1 MMAHYT
7 MTILEMMNNPL
18 INIFPENYPFYTTNE
33 NERKEFEE
41 TFILTY
47 LTNEIGFESPYLFQQ
62 KLLGK
67 LKLIMPYYEQLYQT
81 EWQRVGKDM
90 MNQKDLTDTTTH
102 TLTQTLIGEQETNQS
117 GETNQ
122 NNQSNDA
129 VNTSSNSQSNGKVSN
144 LADGVSHALL
154 NDGYL
159 TGVSHS
165 DDAVSGTSENTSNS
179 TSTMNQTATSN
190 QTSNSKTI
198 LEEKT
203 TFNSHG
209 DVGIQ
214 TPAYS
219 IAEWR
224 RVLIN
229 INKLIIEDCRD
240 LFMKI
245 Y

>member
-1 MMAHYT
+1 MAHYT

-102 TLTQTLIGEQETNQS
+102 TLTQTLVGEQQASQDNQS
-117 GETNQ
+117 SQ
-122 NNQSNDA
+122 NNQTNDSL
-129 VNTSSNSQSNGKVSN
+129 NTTSTSESNGKASN

-159 TGVSHS
+159 TGVTKT
-165 DDAVSGTSENTSNS
+165 DDTSSGTSASTSNS
-179 TSTMNQTATSN
+179 TLTLNQSSSVNQSTNN
-190 QTSNSKTI
+190 KTI

-229 INKLIIEDCRD
+229 INQLIIEDCRD

>member
-1 MMAHYT
+1 MAKYT

-41 TFILTY
+41 TFLLTY

-62 KLLGK
+62 KLLGR

-102 TLTQTLIGEQETNQS
+102 TLTQTLVGEQQASQDNQS
-117 GETNQ
+117 SQ
-122 NNQSNDA
+122 NNQTNDSL
-129 VNTSSNSQSNGKVSN
+129 NTTATSESNGKASN

-159 TGVSHS
+159 TGVSKT
-165 DDAVSGTSENTSNS
+165 DDTSTGTSETSSNS
-179 TSTMNQTATSN
+179 TLTLNQSSSVNQSTNN
-190 QTSNSKTI
+190 RTI

>member
-1 MMAHYT
+1 MAHYT

-18 INIFPENYPFYTTNE
+18 LSIFPENYPFYTDDKE
-33 NERKEFEE
+33 IKHEFEE
-41 TFILTY
+41 TFILHY
-47 LTNEIGFESPYLFQQ
+47 LTNEIGFETPYLFQQ

-67 LKLIMPYYEQLYQT
+67 LKLIMPYYEQLYLT

-102 TLTQTLIGEQETNQS
+102 TLTQTLIGEQQAE
-117 GETNQ
+117 Q
-122 NNQSNDA
+122 NNQSNQNNETTD
-129 VNTSSNSQSNGKVSN
+129 NLTSSSTSQSNGKMSN
-144 LADGVSHALL
+144 LSDGVSEASL
-154 NDGYL
+154 NEGYL
-159 TGVSHS
+159 TGVTQTS
-165 DDAVSGTSENTSNS
+165 DSTSGTNQNNS
-179 TSTMNQTATSN
+179 TSTSSLEQIASMNQTTN
-190 QTSNSKTI
+190 NKTI

-203 TFNSHG
+203 VFNSHG

-229 INKLIIEDCRD
+229 INQLIIEDCRD

>member
-1 MMAHYT
+1 MAHYT

-18 INIFPENYPFYTTNE
+18 IDIFPEYYPFYTE
-33 NERKEFEE
+33 DQKIRKEFEE

-102 TLTQTLIGEQETNQS
+102 TLTQTLVGEQQASQDNQS
-117 GETNQ
+117 SQ
-122 NNQSNDA
+122 NNQTNDSL
-129 VNTSSNSQSNGKVSN
+129 NTTATSETNGKTSN

-159 TGVSHS
+159 TGVSKT
-165 DDAVSGTSENTSNS
+165 DDTSSGTSETSSNS
-179 TSTMNQTATSN
+179 TTSINQTATSN
-190 QTSNSKTI
+190 QSSNSKTI
-198 LEEKT
+198 LEETT

-229 INKLIIEDCRD
+229 INQLIIEDCRD

>member
-7 MTILEMMNNPL
+7 MTILDMVNNPL
-18 INIFPENYPFYTTNE
+18 INVFPENYPFYTSDE
-33 NERKEFEE
+33 SARKEFEE
-41 TFILTY
+41 TFLLTY

-62 KLLGK
+62 KLLGR

-102 TLTQTLIGEQETNQS
+102 TLTQTLVGEQQASQDNQS
-117 GETNQ
+117 SQ
-122 NNQSNDA
+122 NNLINDSL
-129 VNTSSNSQSNGKVSN
+129 NTTSTSESNGKVSN

-159 TGVSHS
+159 TGVTKT
-165 DDAVSGTSENTSNS
+165 DDTVSGTSENTSNS
-179 TSTMNQTATSN
+179 TATMNQTATSN

-224 RVLIN
+224 KVLIN
-229 INKLIIEDCRD
+229 INRLIIEDCRD

>member
-1 MMAHYT
+1 MAKYT

-18 INIFPENYPFYTTNE
+18 ISVFPENYPFYTTNE
-33 NERKEFEE
+33 DERKEFEE
-41 TFILTY
+41 TFLLTY

-102 TLTQTLIGEQETNQS
+102 TLTQTLIGEQQTKQS
-117 GETNQ
+117 GESNQ

-129 VNTSSNSQSNGKVSN
+129 VNTSSNSESNGKVSN
-144 LADGVSHALL
+144 LADGVSNALL

-165 DDAVSGTSENTSNS
+165 DDTVSGTSENTSNS
-179 TSTMNQTATSN
+179 TATMNQTATSN
-190 QTSNSKTI
+190 QSSNSKTI
-198 LEEKT
+198 LEETT

-219 IAEWR
+219 ISEWR

-229 INKLIIEDCRD
+229 INQLIIEECRD